1 MCLELAADASEVARL
16 ERTGGVQGMALV
28 PVAADFFE
36 RGKEA
41 RQPLC
46 REYGRSLESGDILFF
61 AHSPLPMAADAVQF
75 LLRQKQAAGSHHK
88 NIAYKPGAD
97 RLSGYGGENVERMRA
112 ILRDF
117 SATALAC
124 LRKLLPYAFVA
135 DFASFR
141 GIEEKG
147 RPAKLK
153 ARNDLLHV
161 DSFPTRPTH
170 GRRIL
175 RFFVNLNPSQ
185 PRVWKTGL
193 PFPELARRYA
203 AASGLLARARAADWQ
218 ERLAQAG
225 LPIHPRPAYDRFMLL
240 FHHWLKASVEVQNAP
255 ENTIWEFPAGS
266 AWLGLTD
273 TVSHAVLSGR
283 YAVEQTVLVE
293 PATLLRPE
301 LAPATIFARL
311 AAGPAAARAA

>member
-1 MCLELAADASEVARL
+1 
-16 ERTGGVQGMALV
+16 MALV
-28 PVAADFFE
+28 PVATDFFDRDE
-36 RGKEA
+36 AA
-41 RQPLC
+41 RQPL
-46 REYGRSLESGDILFF
+46 RQEYGRSLEAGDILFLER
-61 AHSPLPMAADAVQF
+61 SPLPMAADAVDF
-75 LLRQKQAAGSHHK
+75 LRRQKQAAGSHHK
-88 NIAYKPGAD
+88 NIAYKPGTGQ
-97 RLSGYGGENVERMRA
+97 LSGYGGENAERMRTV
-112 ILRDF
+112 LREF
-117 SATALAC
+117 SAAALAC
-124 LRKLLPYAFVA
+124 LRQLLPYAFAA

-225 LPIHPRPAYDRFMLL
+225 LPLHPRPAYDRFMLL
-240 FHHWLKASVEVQNAP
+240 FHHWLKASPEVQNAP
-255 ENTIWEFPAGS
+255 ENAIWEFPAGS

-283 YAVEQTVLVE
+283 YAVEQTVLLE